1 MKAARCVKMS
11 GLVHGAMKIDRIDQF
26 NTLEKADLGNLKYV
40 WSTSDDQH
48 FDGPTAV
55 ARHVGV
61 SVEDVCKTATEAL
74 QENKSSF
81 ECNGF
86 MVKRQQIVHECPS
99 DPSTDAGVEY
109 LLTMVPYQQVCAQ
122 MQATAMRLFPDRC
135 LRLPVRSLH
144 QAQTIRSWTSRDLQH
159 SKFDLAQVWS
169 VYSPSTFTTAY
180 SFRRALLGEP
190 HEKPVAEL
198 NKETYPSLTFFR
210 IDPKTNTA
218 LSNGKLVVAMSAQD
232 IISFMLSEFARK
244 GPYNEIF
251 EIGPRNGL
259 AYKQVFEDSAP
270 STPPLPQARP
280 PPLPPPLPPPPTY
293 AAAVALASP
302 RRVFEAACARRMRE
316 LELSLRASGDVAA
329 TGVGA
334 ERAAERAAKRRR
346 MALEAAVGMTG
357 TLFDAH
363 RLVLAEMM
371 RAE

>member
-1 MKAARCVKMS
+1 MT
-11 GLVHGAMKIDRIDQF
+11 GLAEGGIEHIDHF
-26 NTLEKADLGNLKYV
+26 HTLEKADMGDLKYV

-61 SVEDVCKTATEAL
+61 SVEDVCKTASEAL

-86 MVKRQQIVHECPS
+86 LVKRQQIVHECPS
-99 DPSTDAGVEY
+99 DPSTDAGLEY

-135 LRLPVRSLH
+135 LRPPVRSLH

-198 NKETYPSLTFFR
+198 NKEFYPSLTFFR
-210 IDPKTNTA
+210 IDAKTNTA
-218 LSNGKLVVAMSAQD
+218 LSNGKLSVAMSAQD
-232 IISFMLSEFARK
+232 IIKFMLSEFARK

-251 EIGPRNGL
+251 ESGRRHGL
-259 AYKQVFEDSAP
+259 ACKQVFENSAP
-270 STPPLPQARP
+270 STPPLPP
-280 PPLPPPLPPPPTY
+280 PPPLPLPPLPPPLPPPPPY

-302 RRVFEAACARRMRE
+302 RRVFAAACAERMRE
-316 LELSLRASGDVAA
+316 LQLALRASDDA
-329 TGVGA
+329 GA
-334 ERAAERAAKRRR
+334 DPAAKRRR
-346 MALEAAVGMTG
+346 LALEAAVGLAG
-357 TLFDAH
+357 TLVDAH
-363 RLVLAEMM
+363 QLVLAEMR